1 MKNILKI
8 NHYHT
13 FKYYDA
19 ITCFLGQMY
28 NRHVVEVRYRIQN
41 YQTISL
47 HLSFEIKFII
57 DIIVWI
63 VLPYIIPFNLRK
75 EICCIYYY
83 ILDW

>member
-1 MKNILKI
+1 MCFVMKNILKF

-57 DIIVWI
+57 DIIV
-63 VLPYIIPFNLRK
+63 
-75 EICCIYYY
+75 
-83 ILDW
+83 